1 MASTLIL
8 TQVYLE
14 RSQKKAL
21 TERSTKTGRSVSD
34 LMRDGADAIVAGIT
48 VDDLKILDE
57 GTKRAKADIDAMVNA
72 LNKNSKQH
80 RAFMR
85 AIAAARKETA

>member
-8 TQVYLE
+8 TKVYLE

-21 TERSTKTGRSVSD
+21 AECAAKTGRSVSE

-57 GTKRAKADIDAMVNA
+57 GTKRAKADIDAMVNT
-72 LNKNSKQH
+72 LNKNAKQH
-80 RAFMR
+80 RAIMR
-85 AIAAARKETA
+85 AIEAARKETA

>member
-1 MASTLIL
+1 MASTLVL

-14 RSQKKAL
+14 SSQKKAL
-21 TERSTKTGRSVSD
+21 AKEAIKSGRSVSD

-48 VDDLKILDE
+48 MDDLKILDE
-57 GTKRAKADIDAMVNA
+57 GTKRAKVDIDAMVNVLA
-72 LNKNSKQH
+72 SNTKEH

-85 AIAAARKETA
+85 KIAAINKDA